1 LSEQIE
7 IDWDYPDGVS
17 ETYFSSRAPSE
28 ITLDK
33 RNANIR
39 DILNSNKNITKII
52 EPEVQDD
59 ISATLAQRGLR
70 YGKFENHAKI
80 AQGVQ
85 DTLRAAPNW
94 SELDPD
100 MRQALSVI
108 ADKMARILNGDP
120 YYSDSW
126 HDISGY
132 ATLVERRLVELE
144 KGQ

>member
-59 ISATLAQRGLR
+59 ISATLAQRGGR
-70 YGKFENHAKI
+70 YGQFKDHAKI

-85 DTLRAAPNW
+85 DVLRSAPNW
-94 SELDPD
+94 DKLDPD

-120 YYSDSW
+120 YYDDNW
-126 HDISGY
+126 HDIQGY
-132 ATLVERRLVELE
+132 AKLVEDRIKQER
-144 KGQ
+144 GA